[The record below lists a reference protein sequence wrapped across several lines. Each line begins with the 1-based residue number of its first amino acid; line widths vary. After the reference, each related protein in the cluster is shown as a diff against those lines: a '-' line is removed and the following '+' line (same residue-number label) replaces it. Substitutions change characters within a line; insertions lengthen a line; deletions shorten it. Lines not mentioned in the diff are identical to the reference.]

1 MFNTIDFQMVLV
13 ADESKVSAK
22 GHDEI
27 LDVLNDALFYNSFV
41 DIYFSRSP
49 ISSTL
54 IKSSRYS
61 SLNISTAR
69 RASLGLL
76 MVLVKL
82 LGMRPWPW

>member
-41 DIYFSRSP
+41 DIAPSTFTVTGLNPGAGEAVIAGTTIR
-49 ISSTL
+49 ISFGT
-54 IKSSRYS
+54 
-61 SLNISTAR
+61 
-69 RASLGLL
+69 
-76 MVLVKL
+76 
-82 LGMRPWPW
+82 

>member
-1 MFNTIDFQMVLV
+1 MVLV

-69 RASLGLL
+69 RASLELL

-82 LGMRPWPW
+82 LGMRPWLW

>member
-1 MFNTIDFQMVLV
+1 MVLV

-82 LGMRPWPW
+82 LGMRPWLW

>member
-82 LGMRPWPW
+82 LGMRPWLW

>member
-82 LGMRPWPW
+82 LGMRPWQW